1 MDFIAIR
8 LAQMGT
14 AHSDKS
20 KAYAFTI
27 PNSVLTAYGNC
38 SVS

>member
-20 KAYAFTI
+20 KAYAFI